1 MKLLNPDTA
10 VATRSQPL
18 WTVLL
23 TIMAMT
29 LMTGCEDQRPP
40 SGDLMRVDY
49 QAPISAAV
57 RVGSVQ
63 KANRLL
69 SFKAL
74 RPRGLGAAGAVLVT
88 DPKKTP
94 RQSRAIAFLFNTQR
108 YGRVDVA
115 EEPAGLPRAEY
126 DSENR
131 ALLAE
136 NGSPQTHGSASIV
149 TVRGNKQALITTGE
163 GVTTSDIFWIERRGV
178 EISIIGPSLDAS
190 DCVKIAN
197 AL

>member
-1 MKLLNPDTA
+1 
-10 VATRSQPL
+10 L
-18 WTVLL
+18 WIVLL
-23 TIMAMT
+23 TIMAVI
-29 LMTGCEDQRPP
+29 LMAGCEDRRVS

-63 KANRLL
+63 KANQLL

-74 RPRGLGAAGAVLVT
+74 RPRGLGAAEAVLVT
-88 DPKKTP
+88 DPKKVS
-94 RQSRAIAFLFNTQR
+94 RQSRAIAFLFNTRR

-136 NGSPQTHGSASIV
+136 NGSPQTHGSVSIV

-163 GVTTSDIFWIERRGV
+163 GVTTSDIFWMEQRGV
-178 EISIIGPSLDAS
+178 EISIIGPSLDTS
-190 DCVKIAN
+190 DCVEIAN